1 MALSY
6 VYHQRIISSEK
17 ELHSPL
23 CYPGNG
29 LCLINL
35 SSPTCLRNTIHFSIG
50 KIGPWLISII
60 RIYPHS
66 CWVCISWVSAMTR
79 WWMRLSGTERRS
91 ISTGQSFSFHLS
103 VLKIYQLTAGSPRNV
118 AQRSWATTKCSKKEN
133 WEMPMKN
140 ISTVEEVRVSQYSPD
155 SATS

>member
-23 CYPGNG
+23 CYPGNV

-35 SSPTCLRNTIHFSIG
+35 SLPTCLRNTIHFSIG

-60 RIYPHS
+60 CIYPHS
-66 CWVCISWVSAMTR
+66 CWACISWVSAMTR

-91 ISTGQSFSFHLS
+91 ISTGQSFSAPSICTEGIPAH
-103 VLKIYQLTAGSPRNV
+103 
-118 AQRSWATTKCSKKEN
+118 SWQPQKCSTQILSHNKVLWDRELGNANEKYFNSERGQSI
-133 WEMPMKN
+133 P
-140 ISTVEEVRVSQYSPD
+140 I
-155 SATS
+155 